1 MSPWRQASGSGGREG
16 PVVEASGPRT
26 VSPARGQLQAQTVR
40 PSGGGRGHSQ
50 LETSPLTEDSHPSL
64 MPQDTPSPS
73 ANSVTRSGWRAPT
86 PPVSSLCLPGA
97 ELLSKEC
104 VPSGPGAEKNSQDL
118 WARGSVSLTLWFHF
132 SFNWR
137 DRISRASELLECLT
151 PAPSA

>member
-1 MSPWRQASGSGGREG
+1 METGFRLWGKGG
-16 PVVEASGPRT
+16 AC
-26 VSPARGQLQAQTVR
+26 
-40 PSGGGRGHSQ
+40 GGGIRAK
-50 LETSPLTEDSHPSL
+50 DSVSGTWTAAGTDSEAQWWRPRSL
-64 MPQDTPSPS
+64 AIGDVPINGRLSSFIMPQDTPSPS
-73 ANSVTRSGWRAPT
+73 ANSATRSGWRAPT

-97 ELLSKEC
+97 ELLSKER